1 MDKKYLLAPGPTP
14 IPPEVLLAMAE
25 PIIHHRA
32 PVFST
37 LFEEVKKG
45 LKYVFQTKN
54 DVLIFAASGT
64 GGMEGAI
71 INTLS
76 KGDKAIV
83 VRGGKFGERWGQLC
97 QVYGVEPVFVD
108 VEWGRSVNPEII
120 FEILKKDPAIKA
132 VCIQASETS
141 TGVSHDVKRIGEYV
155 KKLENT
161 IMIVD
166 AITALGVY
174 DIRTDEWGLDI
185 VVAGSQKAFM
195 LPPGLAFVSM
205 SEKAW
210 KFAEKSNLPKF
221 YFDFKKEKK
230 NQEKNQT
237 AYTPAVS
244 LIVGL
249 SKVLNSIQ
257 KEGIEKVFQR
267 HHNLAEATRGAMK
280 ALGLELLAKDFP
292 SNACTAVLAPAGID
306 GQQVVKILREKHGM
320 TIAGGQDHLK
330 GKIFRIAHLG
340 YFDKFDIIIAI
351 AGVEMVL
358 KELGAKIELGKGVRT
373 AEEIL
378 GG

>member
-120 FEILKKDPAIKA
+120 FEILKKDPSIKA

-280 ALGLELLAKDFP
+280 ALGLELLAKDLP
-292 SNACTAVLAPAGID
+292 SDACTAVLAPAGID

-358 KELGAKIELGKGVRT
+358 KELGAKIELGKGVMI

>member
-14 IPPEVLLAMAE
+14 IPPEVLLSMAE

-37 LFEEVKKG
+37 LFDEVKKG

-54 DVLIFAASGT
+54 GVLIFASSGT

-71 INTLS
+71 VNTLS

-97 QVYGVEPVFVD
+97 QVYGVEPVFID
-108 VEWGRSVNPEII
+108 VEWGRSVNPETI
-120 FEILKKDPAIKA
+120 FDILKKDPGIKA

-141 TGVSHDVKRIGEYV
+141 TGVSHDIKRIGEYV
-155 KKLENT
+155 KKLDNT
-161 IMIVD
+161 ITIVD

-174 DIRTDEWGLDI
+174 DIKTDEWGLDV

-230 NQEKNQT
+230 NQGKNQT

-257 KEGIEKVFQR
+257 KEGI
-267 HHNLAEATRGAMK
+267 
-280 ALGLELLAKDFP
+280 
-292 SNACTAVLAPAGID
+292 
-306 GQQVVKILREKHGM
+306 
-320 TIAGGQDHLK
+320 
-330 GKIFRIAHLG
+330 
-340 YFDKFDIIIAI
+340 
-351 AGVEMVL
+351 
-358 KELGAKIELGKGVRT
+358 
-373 AEEIL
+373 
-378 GG
+378 

>member
-120 FEILKKDPAIKA
+120 FFFGRLIDADIFQHFAIPAFLLVNDPNPKIEIFL
-132 VCIQASETS
+132 
-141 TGVSHDVKRIGEYV
+141 
-155 KKLENT
+155 
-161 IMIVD
+161 
-166 AITALGVY
+166 
-174 DIRTDEWGLDI
+174 
-185 VVAGSQKAFM
+185 
-195 LPPGLAFVSM
+195 
-205 SEKAW
+205 
-210 KFAEKSNLPKF
+210 
-221 YFDFKKEKK
+221 
-230 NQEKNQT
+230 
-237 AYTPAVS
+237 YT
-244 LIVGL
+244 
-249 SKVLNSIQ
+249 
-257 KEGIEKVFQR
+257 F
-267 HHNLAEATRGAMK
+267 T
-280 ALGLELLAKDFP
+280 DFP
-292 SNACTAVLAPAGID
+292 HPDC
-306 GQQVVKILREKHGM
+306 
-320 TIAGGQDHLK
+320 
-330 GKIFRIAHLG
+330 
-340 YFDKFDIIIAI
+340 Y
-351 AGVEMVL
+351 
-358 KELGAKIELGKGVRT
+358 
-373 AEEIL
+373 
-378 GG
+378 

>member
-14 IPPEVLLAMAE
+14 IPPEVLLSMAE

-37 LFEEVKKG
+37 LFDEVKKG

-54 DVLIFAASGT
+54 GVLIFASSGT

-71 INTLS
+71 VNTLS

-97 QVYGVEPVFVD
+97 QAYGVEPVFID
-108 VEWGRSVNPEII
+108 VEWGRSVNPETI
-120 FEILKKDPAIKA
+120 FDILKKDPGIKA

-155 KKLENT
+155 KKLDNT
-161 IMIVD
+161 ITIVD

-174 DIRTDEWGLDI
+174 DIKTDEWGLDV

-267 HHNLAEATRGAMK
+267 HHKLAEATRTAMK

-292 SNACTAVLAPAGID
+292 SDACTAILAPAGID

-340 YFDKFDIIIAI
+340 YFDKFDIIIAV
-351 AGVEMVL
+351 AGVEIVL
-358 KELGAKIELGKGVRT
+358 KELGAKIELGKGVRV